1 MTDLLFREYSVDDEV
16 YSAALQLRNRLLRL
30 PLGLDLM
37 DEDLTEDASQR
48 HFGMCHGDQ
57 IVASVSIKPLTG
69 GLVKLR
75 QMCVEIDAQRTGLG
89 RKLIEQVEPIL
100 AADGIAE
107 IELAARVTAVPF
119 YERLGYRSVGSSF
132 FEVEIPHQKMVKR
145 LLNSK

>member
-1 MTDLLFREYSVDDEV
+1 MTDFLFREYSVDDEV